1 MNNQEKGYSILP
13 ALLFILA
20 IFCSVRARADM
31 YKYVDD
37 KGTVSITDD
46 LAKVPEKYRSKIE
59 AIKEQKIQ
67 VIVAPAEKEK
77 MSGSKE
83 PAAIGGGITAEGLK
97 SLAANKKVLVVAL
110 VSCLG
115 LLAAMIFILN
125 RYVNNRMV
133 TRLIFVAIAA
143 VLMVF
148 LYKMYAENV
157 YRQFSDAKKSAEDA
171 KKLIEQKQK
180 EQMKGLDDIVK

>member
-13 ALLFILA
+13 ALLIILA

-77 MSGSKE
+77 M
-83 PAAIGGGITAEGLK
+83 
-97 SLAANKKVLVVAL
+97 
-110 VSCLG
+110 
-115 LLAAMIFILN
+115 
-125 RYVNNRMV
+125 
-133 TRLIFVAIAA
+133 
-143 VLMVF
+143 
-148 LYKMYAENV
+148 
-157 YRQFSDAKKSAEDA
+157 
-171 KKLIEQKQK
+171 
-180 EQMKGLDDIVK
+180 